1 MMKLYTIE
9 HCGRCNILKNI
20 IKGRNDVEIIDITNN
35 SSESQFLINKGFLSM
50 PVLQDGEN
58 YYSFEDALALL
69 RS

>member
-9 HCGRCNILKNI
+9 HCGRCGILKNL
-20 IKGRNDVEIIDITNN
+20 IKDRDDVEIIDVTDN
-35 SSESQFLINKGFLSM
+35 SNAQFLIDKGFLSM

-58 YYSFEDALALL
+58 YYGFEDALALL

>member
-9 HCGRCNILKNI
+9 HCGRCGILKNL
-20 IKGRNDVEIIDITNN
+20 IKDRNDVEVVDITNN
-35 SSESQFLINKGFLSM
+35 SSASQFFIDKGFLSM

-58 YYSFEDALALL
+58 YYGFEDALALL